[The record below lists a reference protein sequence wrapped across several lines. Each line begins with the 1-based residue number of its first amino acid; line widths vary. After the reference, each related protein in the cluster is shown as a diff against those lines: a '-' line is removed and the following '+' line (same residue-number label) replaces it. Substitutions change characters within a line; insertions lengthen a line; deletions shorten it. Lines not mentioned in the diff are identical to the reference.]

1 MINNNGSVWAVVV
14 TYQPD
19 LETLAVLL
27 RAMVQQ
33 VDGIVVVDDGSGASA
48 LAWLAAYH
56 TEVPFI
62 VIPLLDNKGIA
73 LAQNVGI
80 NRAKVE
86 GASYVILSDQDSEPA
101 PDMVEKLKLVAEKQ
115 LAANVPLGAVAPIYK
130 DAEDGLLSGF
140 VQVGFFGFKRVGC
153 EESNRVVEADF
164 LIASGSLI
172 PMATIDVVGG
182 MDDEL
187 FIDHVDTE
195 WCFRAKSQGYRLFG
209 ACPCFVEM

>member
-33 VDGIVVVDDGSGASA
+33 VDGIVVVDNGSGASA

-130 DAEDGLLSGF
+130 DAEDGLLSGWLRGE
-140 VQVGFFGFKRVGC
+140 QPGC
-153 EESNRVVEADF
+153 
-164 LIASGSLI
+164 
-172 PMATIDVVGG
+172 
-182 MDDEL
+182 
-187 FIDHVDTE
+187 
-195 WCFRAKSQGYRLFG
+195 
-209 ACPCFVEM
+209 